1 MNIIT
6 NLFSYK
12 VLLPIGIVLV
22 ILYSTQKYNNFIR
35 IRGVFTQYLS
45 IFNKSIYQISFF
57 FGVPVLF
64 ALSFA
69 QLSEPDQSTFD
80 TMYVVVSILI
90 TMFFSVLTMLTGD
103 TGGRNDIYRKVLNET
118 INCILFEIVVSIFI
132 LAYGFIFQ
140 MLLEQ
145 IPDVLVDI
153 CASVF
158 YYMIFFLL
166 LNMFIIVKRFK
177 MLNDNK

>member
-35 IRGVFTQYLS
+35 IRGVFTQYIS
-45 IFNKSIYQISFF
+45 IFNDSIIQIAFF

-69 QLSEPDQSTFD
+69 QLSELDQSTFD

-90 TMFFSVLTMLTGD
+90 TMFFSVLTILTGD
-103 TGGRNDIYRKVLNET
+103 NGNRSDGYKKVLNET

-132 LAYGFIFQ
+132 LAYGFVFQ
-140 MLLEQ
+140 MLLKQ
-145 IPDVLVDI
+145 LPDGWI
-153 CASVF
+153 EIGASIF

-177 MLNDNK
+177 MLNENK